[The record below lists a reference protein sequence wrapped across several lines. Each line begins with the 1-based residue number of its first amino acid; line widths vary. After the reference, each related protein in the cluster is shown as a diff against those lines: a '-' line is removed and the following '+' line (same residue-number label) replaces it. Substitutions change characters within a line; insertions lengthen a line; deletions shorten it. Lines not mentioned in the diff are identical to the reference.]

1 MRFASFDRDRTRQ
14 EEMSSLA
21 MCISYGGL
29 APQSPNI

>member
-1 MRFASFDRDRTRQ
+1 MRFAGIDRDRTPQ

-21 MCISYGGL
+21 MCISYGRL